1 MRRIFILLLCI
12 FLLTTGVFAADSEIA
27 ALKTDAIVAQDGTCR
42 ITVTAEISFSGA
54 TQTLLLPLGED
65 ATDVSLAGYSYRTRA
80 YNGVTC
86 LIVTSDA
93 GFSGKQS
100 FTFSYALPCAV
111 TEQLG
116 SQLFTL
122 HLIPYGWEYAIKQY
136 EVTVAFPSE
145 VTAQPTW
152 TSGYYNDIIDNY
164 LDIQVDGNTVT
175 AQSNTP
181 MRDRETLT
189 MALKFADSPFDLRNL
204 PGKTVPVVR
213 IAFYILLLLALGYWF
228 FLLRNPLPHS
238 VRQTTADMEAGAG
251 ELPCQLFG
259 EAPDTAAC
267 LAHWANLGY
276 LTVSRNSRGRVILH
290 KQMEMGNERKLAE
303 RKLFYAVFRKG
314 DTCDG
319 AELPTRLGT
328 AGGALQLIWLRRMF
342 AKNSGSPQ
350 VLRIVALF
358 AGLCAG
364 WVVFDALLPAVGIR
378 WFLLPLLAVLFA
390 AVCLPIQQAPAALY
404 HRRRAGW
411 LIAALFACAA
421 WIAVGAAAGW
431 GGTALINVL
440 LQLLCG
446 AAVIFGGKR
455 SREGQEQVRRLLG
468 LRSYLRSAPP
478 EELQAACHRDPQ
490 YFYRMLPYADVLGV
504 GRAFAKRLG
513 CWKPDACPW
522 LDAEGESPS
531 DATEFCL
538 LYMEIMAV
546 IRGESFRRF
555 TDYDR
560 RVRAAARTGTEEP

>member
-1 MRRIFILLLCI
+1 MRRICIVLLCV
-12 FLLTTGVFAADSEIA
+12 FLLTVSVFAADSEIA
-27 ALKTDAIVAQDGTCR
+27 SLKTDVIVAQDGSCR
-42 ITVTAEISFSGA
+42 VTVVAEIDFSGA
-54 TQTLLLPLGED
+54 PQTLLLPLGVD
-65 ATDVSLAGYSYRTRA
+65 ATDISLAGYSYRTRE

-86 LIVTSDA
+86 LLLSNDV
-93 GFSGKQS
+93 GFSGSQS
-100 FTFSYALPCAV
+100 FTFSYALPCSV
-111 TEQLG
+111 TEQIG
-116 SQLFTL
+116 SQLFTIR
-122 HLIPYGWEYAIKQY
+122 LIPHGWEYAIEQY
-136 EVTVAFPSE
+136 EVTMTFPSE
-145 VTAQPTW
+145 ITAQPSW

-164 LDIQVDGNTVT
+164 LNIQVDGSTVT

-189 MALKFADSPFDLRNL
+189 MELKFADSPFDLRNL
-204 PGKTVPVVR
+204 PGKTVPVAR
-213 IAFYILLLLALGYWF
+213 IAFYILILLALGYWF
-228 FLLRNPLPHS
+228 FTLRSPLPHS
-238 VRQTTADMEAGAG
+238 VRQTTADMETGAG
-251 ELPCQLFG
+251 ELPCLMFG

-276 LTVSRNSRGRVILH
+276 LTIVRNARGRVILH

-303 RKLFYAVFRKG
+303 RKLFYAVFRKS

-328 AGGALQLIWLRRMF
+328 AGGALQLNWLRRMF

-350 VLRIVALF
+350 ILRLIALVAGF
-358 AGLCAG
+358 CAG
-364 WVVFDALLPAVGIR
+364 WIIFDALLPAAGIR
-378 WFLLPLLAVLFA
+378 WFFLPLLALLFA
-390 AVCLPIQQAPAALY
+390 AVCLPIQQAPSAFY

-411 LIAALFACAA
+411 LIGAPVACAA

-431 GGTALINVL
+431 GGTALTNVL
-440 LQLLCG
+440 LQLLSG

-455 SREGQEQVRRLLG
+455 SREGQERVRQLLG
-468 LRSYLRSAPP
+468 LRTYLRTAPP

-504 GRAFAKRLG
+504 GRAFARRLG
-513 CWKPDACPW
+513 CWKPDSCPW

-538 LYMEIMAV
+538 LYMEVLSV

-560 RVRAAARTGTEEP
+560 RAHAASHSGSEES